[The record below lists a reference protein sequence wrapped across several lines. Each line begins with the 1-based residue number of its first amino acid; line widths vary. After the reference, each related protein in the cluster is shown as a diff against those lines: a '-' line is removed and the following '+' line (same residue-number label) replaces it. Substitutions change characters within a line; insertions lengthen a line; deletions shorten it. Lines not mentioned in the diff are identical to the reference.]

1 MKSLFSSR
9 DKVFFLCLL
18 LCPQGFQPS
27 ASPKSAVFLIWIY
40 VLLAVAFYYKTG
52 TQNLF
57 FGRCAFYNN
66 ISVAF
71 FFAAMIACSAPMKK
85 NSIVLKI
92 TTFSNR
98 LLLLPL
104 QTSRTW
110 HKIGF
115 SQLFPSDVV
124 MKSTFLSFLLPPL
137 PLLFSAH
144 PTMLLPCCYWRHI
157 LFFAALFL
165 LFLLCIVLFLF
176 SFFPFSFRFLT
187 FWHFPWRC
195 YPLHIYLINR
205 ISFFPLPLVVISHT
219 VTWKSC
225 CFQHICQSSP
235 LLFSAHL
242 YLFWIS
248 FAELLWSAHL
258 FGFSHFGTSTLCFGS
273 PHCYLQPIF
282 IKIIVIRSTFA
293 DFFFIVILCLL

>member
-1 MKSLFSSR
+1 MTIYFVQFYPCSSLDFAKKRFPDWKQRSIKSDLESSTLRISDFDLYQPRSKSLSISPSLYSFCFLASERRFDARTKNSFLIFTYLCPEMKSLFSSR

-104 QTSRTW
+104 QTSRT
-110 HKIGF
+110 
-115 SQLFPSDVV
+115 
-124 MKSTFLSFLLPPL
+124 
-137 PLLFSAH
+137 
-144 PTMLLPCCYWRHI
+144 
-157 LFFAALFL
+157 
-165 LFLLCIVLFLF
+165 
-176 SFFPFSFRFLT
+176 
-187 FWHFPWRC
+187 
-195 YPLHIYLINR
+195 
-205 ISFFPLPLVVISHT
+205 
-219 VTWKSC
+219 
-225 CFQHICQSSP
+225 
-235 LLFSAHL
+235 
-242 YLFWIS
+242 
-248 FAELLWSAHL
+248 
-258 FGFSHFGTSTLCFGS
+258 
-273 PHCYLQPIF
+273 
-282 IKIIVIRSTFA
+282 
-293 DFFFIVILCLL
+293 